1 MSIADSDAQTVAIEI
16 RDDGIGLM
24 SMKAAEGRAMR
35 NMKARA
41 DALGAELRFEP
52 ADPGRHVL
60 LLIPARMLD

>member
-1 MSIADSDAQTVAIEI
+1 MAV
-16 RDDGIGLM
+16 
-24 SMKAAEGRAMR
+24 KAAEGRAMR
-35 NMKARA
+35 DMKARA